1 MAVTY
6 KQCQAYRWYRAHYD
20 ELVTKYG
27 KGFIVID
34 NDKVVGKFDSHL
46 QAMSFA
52 CRCNDPA
59 TCIVMELT
67 APGELNVH
75 HTAYTEGKYKY
86 NREE

>member
-1 MAVTY
+1 MAITY

-20 ELVTKYG
+20 ELVAKYG
-27 KGFIVID
+27 KGFIVIE
-34 NDKVVGKFDSHL
+34 NNKVIEKFDSHL
-46 QAMSFA
+46 EAMSFV
-52 CRCNDPA
+52 CRSNDP
-59 TCIVMELT
+59 TLCIVMELT